1 MSAGKVTPEDLLPA
15 IDDVFGPRVTVI
27 YDSEF
32 FRLPNLGIA
41 QQGSFAGW
49 LMVRHPDGQWVS
61 LADLKPHFPPPPP
74 TDESKVSAEYAVRVA
89 KLERDYDALSYQ
101 RDELREALR
110 VGREV
115 LAAVIGD
122 IEDGFG
128 FGDIRAKYIQ
138 TLLNARDGM
147 DLALTNSRGGQ

>member
-1 MSAGKVTPEDLLPA
+1 MKAENNTRMCVHCGHARHAESYCDSDECECGPDTHTERRAAMSAGKVTRPCQTFYWRDKELVPA
-15 IDDVFGPRVTVI
+15 
-27 YDSEF
+27 S
-32 FRLPNLGIA
+32 
-41 QQGSFAGW
+41 
-49 LMVRHPDGQWVS
+49 
-61 LADLKPHFPPPPP
+61 
-74 TDESKVSAEYAVRVA
+74 
-89 KLERDYDALSYQ
+89 DYDAISHQ